1 MDSLGALVTSMR
13 LRGSVDL
20 LCRFAGMWSVN
31 EEARGPGKVPYHMV
45 LEGRAHLEAGH
56 SRIDLVAGDLV
67 LFPHGT
73 AHTLR
78 SPQGQTAVEYPM
90 TRQAL
95 GQVTLVDSVAERRE
109 YDMLCGS
116 FELGQRH
123 SLLLQSLPEIV
134 HVSTQGRDDCAW
146 LLAVMRLMRH
156 ESAQP
161 LAGAPAV
168 IDDLSRAMFTI
179 VLRILM
185 GQGAFKHGLLGLLID
200 ARLSPAIA
208 AVIDAPAEPWTLE
221 RMAERS
227 RMSRA
232 SFARH
237 FAGISEM
244 TPLDLVTS
252 LRMERAAHLLRDT
265 QRPIELI
272 GEACGYASRPAFGR
286 AFKRSYGMSPA
297 AYRREKDPP
306 DSSPSA
312 TH

>member
-1 MDSLGALVTSMR
+1 MDSLAALVTSMR

-20 LCRFAGMWSVN
+20 LCRFAGMWSVD
-31 EEARGPGKVPYHMV
+31 EEARESGTVRYHMV
-45 LEGRAHLEAGH
+45 LEGRAHLESGRTH
-56 SRIDLVAGDLV
+56 IDLAGGDLV
-67 LFPHGT
+67 LFPHGA

-78 SPQGQTAVEYPM
+78 SSEGRTAVAYPV
-90 TRQAL
+90 TRQAQGEL
-95 GQVTLVDSVAERRE
+95 TRVDSLTEQHD

-116 FELGQRH
+116 FELGQSH
-123 SLLLQSLPEIV
+123 SLLLQSLPEVV

-146 LLAVMRLMRH
+146 LLALMRLMRH

-185 GQGAFKHGLLGLLID
+185 EQGAFTHGLLALLTD
-200 ARLSPAIA
+200 ARMAPAIA
-208 AVIDAPAEPWTLE
+208 AVIDTPAEAWTLE

-237 FAGISEM
+237 FAELSEM

-252 LRMERAAHLLRDT
+252 LRMEQAARLLRDT
-265 QRPIELI
+265 RRSIELI
-272 GEACGYASRPAFGR
+272 GESCGYATHSAFGR
-286 AFKRSYGMSPA
+286 AFKRHYGMSPA
-297 AYRREKDPP
+297 AWRRAGDEPN
-306 DSSPSA
+306 PS
-312 TH
+312 